1 MARPRFSFALS
12 ASDGKARTGLIS
24 MERGDIRTP
33 AFMPV
38 GTAATVKAMRPQEV
52 RESGA
57 DIILGNTYHLML
69 RPGAERVGRL
79 GGLHDFM
86 GWERPILTDSGGYQV
101 MSLSALTKMGEEW
114 RQRMALPI
122 GIMEPDDIARAV
134 LFFCS
139 DLAASITGQTL
150 FVDGGYLVG

>member
-69 RPGAERVGRL
+69 RPGG
-79 GGLHDFM
+79 
-86 GWERPILTDSGGYQV
+86 SGGWAGC
-101 MSLSALTKMGEEW
+101 MISWAGNGRS
-114 RQRMALPI
+114 
-122 GIMEPDDIARAV
+122 
-134 LFFCS
+134 
-139 DLAASITGQTL
+139 
-150 FVDGGYLVG
+150 